1 MTAPSPLSSRAR
13 APAPTP
19 AYLRHPTLQGDRIA
33 FVADDDLW
41 TVPATGGVARRLTAG
56 LSEPSTPSPLARRPL
71 ARFRRPRRASPRG
84 PRHARRRR
92 PGRRLT
98 WLGTDTQVR
107 GWTPAGEIAYV
118 TTQGQ
123 PFFRNHQGFAV
134 APVGRPV
141 ARRSASARS
150 TTSPSAAGGRV
161 AIGRNT
167 DDPARW
173 KRYRGGRAGA
183 LWVDAEGSGTFRRL
197 DQLAGNVTTPM
208 WIGDRLYFIGDGEGV
223 GNLYSCRADGGD
235 VRRHT
240 DHDGFYARQAQSDGR
255 RIVYACGARLWLFDP
270 AQGTSREL
278 AIETPAHRTQAA
290 RRFVA
295 SSEHLEW
302 FKPHPAGHSIAIV
315 ARGQLF
321 AMPLWEGAP
330 TRRIDDSGRR
340 PVRRPRRAGAAATPG
355 AGWRR
360 ARGRRLRRGQWLAD
374 GTTMV
379 AASDASGEER
389 LVVFAAGAP
398 RARCRGTPAT
408 SSRSSPRRS
417 AAGSRSP
424 TIATRSGS
432 ATSRAARSAPS
443 TRASTAAATTSP
455 GRPTAPG
462 SPTPSR
468 PTRATSRSGCIRWR
482 RRRRTALTE
491 PEFRDSMPA
500 FDPEGRYPL
509 LRLGAHLRSGLRQ
522 RPLRPELPARR
533 AAVPDR
539 VAGAAGGRRSIPSR
553 AASAPTRR
561 ARRRA
566 RAAATRK
573 RRAPSRSSRC
583 RSTSTASSSAS
594 PPSRSPEG
602 RYGRIAGV
610 AGAKVVW
617 NAQNIVGAHGRGGH
631 KEAAGKLER
640 FDFATGRTETLAEKI
655 DDFAIAGDGVSL
667 VYRDG
672 KSLRAIAA
680 DRHGRVASPIPADA
694 EGPASRKNGRIDLD
708 RVRVAVEPRREW
720 RQMLRE
726 VWRLQRDQFWS
737 ADLSGVDW
745 DAVWRLYAPLL
756 DRVATRADFSDLVW
770 EMQGELGTSHAY
782 ETGGDHRKPPAR
794 RARPPR
800 GRDALGRRARRLA
813 DHRDRPRRPVGCER
827 RFAAQR
833 DRRRGEGRRAHR
845 RRRRPAADAGRCRP
859 KRCSSTAPARRC
871 SSRWRATTPR
881 AASGGARS
889 SSRRLPTTCRSTT
902 AQWVE
907 KNRAWVHERSGGR
920 VGYFHV
926 PDMQAAGFAE
936 FHRYFGNECERDAL
950 IVDVRYNRG
959 GHVSQLLLEKVARRR
974 IAFVHSRWM
983 NVGTYPEEAVAGPV
997 VTLTNEHA
1005 GSDGDIFSHNVKLMK
1020 IGPLVGMR
1028 TWGGVVGIWPRHRLV
1043 DGSETT
1049 QPEFAFWFTDVG
1061 FGVENHGTDPDIEV
1075 DNAPQDSA
1083 AGRDRQLEVA
1093 LQTALDRADRTAP
1106 LARPR
1111 RRGRCERASRCR
1123 RAGEVGADAS
1133 ASHAGRRLT
1142 ARAGESDARDRSP
1155 GSRGGDHDA
1164 RRTRGH
1170 CSLVTERRCEIAR
1183 VTPTTRHPE
1192 PSGAIKAHH
1201 VNTARFAAARAGTAS
1216 GGCDSGDGGQPHR
1229 DERHVEARSFWHRD
1243 HRLGRRRPRR
1253 TRRSAGP
1260 VPLRPIDPQI
1270 DRRRATSAA

>member
-1 MTAPSPLSSRAR
+1 MNQPLPISHSA
-13 APAPTP
+13 ANETL
-19 AYLRHPTLQGDRIA
+19 AYLRHPTLHGDRIV

-41 TVPATGGVARRLTAG
+41 AVSAAGGIARRLTAG
-56 LSEPSTPSPLARRPL
+56 LSEPSTPSLSPDGRWLAFVGRDEHHPEVHVMP
-71 ARFRRPRRASPRG
+71 AEGGQA
-84 PRHARRRR
+84 
-92 PGRRLT
+92 RRLT
-98 WLGTDTQVR
+98 WLGTDTLVR

-123 PFFRNHQGFAV
+123 PFFRNHQAFAV
-134 APVGRPV
+134 APSGG
-141 ARRSASARS
+141 
-150 TTSPSAAGGRV
+150 PSRALGLGQVNHIAFGAGGRV

-183 LWVDAEGSGTFRRL
+183 IWVDAEGGGTFRRL
-197 DQLAGNVTTPM
+197 AQLAGNVTTPM

-240 DHDGFYARQAQSDGR
+240 DHDGRYARQAQSDGH
-255 RIVYACGARLWLFDP
+255 RIVYMCGASLWVFDP
-270 AQGTSREL
+270 VQGSTREL
-278 AIETPAHRTQAA
+278 EIETPAHRTQAA

-330 TRRIDDSGRR
+330 TRRIDDSGA
-340 PVRRPRRAGAAATPG
+340 AGRDAAATGTQSTPG
-355 AGWRR
+355 ADGLDG
-360 ARGRRLRRGQWLAD
+360 AAGRLRRGQWLAD
-374 GTTMV
+374 GTTMI

-389 LVVFAAGAP
+389 LVVFAAGAA
-398 RARCRGTPAT
+398 ARTLPWDTGHV
-408 SSRSSPRRS
+408 S
-417 AAGSRSP
+417 ALVAAPVGSRVAFANHRNEVWIGDVESGALSAVDTSQHGRSDDLAWSP
-424 TIATRSGS
+424 DGAWLAYTFAADTRHVALRLYSV
-432 ATSRAARSAPS
+432 AAQ
-443 TRASTAAATTSP
+443 TT
-455 GRPTAPG
+455 
-462 SPTPSR
+462 
-468 PTRATSRSGCIRWR
+468 
-482 RRRRTALTE
+482 TALTE
-491 PEFRDSMPA
+491 PEFRDSAPA
-500 FDPEGRYPL
+500 FDPEGRYLYFVSVRTFDPVYDNVRFDL
-509 LRLGAHLRSGLRQ
+509 SFPRGA
-522 RPLRPELPARR
+522 RPYLIALQ
-533 AAVPDR
+533 
-539 VAGAAGGRRSIPSR
+539 AGGRPPFDPEPRSVGTE
-553 AASAPTRR
+553 AGGKDAGANGSAEKTK
-561 ARRRA
+561 AVG
-566 RAAATRK
+566 ATSPVKIDLDGIVHRV
-573 RRAPSRSSRC
+573 
-583 RSTSTASSSAS
+583 TAFPVA
-594 PPSRSPEG
+594 EG

-610 AGAKVVW
+610 TGAKVVW

-655 DDFAIAGDGVSL
+655 DDFALASDGISL

-672 KSLRAIAA
+672 KALRAIAA
-680 DRHGRVASPIPADA
+680 DRRPEAKPDPADA
-694 EGPASRKNGRIDLD
+694 DGPPSRKNGRIDLD
-708 RVRVAVEPRREW
+708 RIRVAVEPRREW

-745 DAVWRLYAPLL
+745 DAVWHLYAPLL

-782 ETGGDHRKPPAR
+782 EMGGDYRKPPAV
-794 RARPPR
+794 
-800 GRDALGRRARRLA
+800 ALGHLAAATRWDDTRGGWQITEIARGDPWDAIADSPLNAIGVEAKVGERIVAVDGQPLAKSIPPEALLVHRAGQKVQLALASDTTPGGERRRDVVVTTLA
-813 DHRDRPRRPVGCER
+813 DDVPVYYR
-827 RFAAQR
+827 
-833 DRRRGEGRRAHR
+833 
-845 RRRRPAADAGRCRP
+845 
-859 KRCSSTAPARRC
+859 
-871 SSRWRATTPR
+871 
-881 AASGGARS
+881 
-889 SSRRLPTTCRSTT
+889 
-902 AQWVE
+902 QWVE

-920 VGYFHV
+920 IGYFHV

-1049 QPEFAFWFTDVG
+1049 QPEFAFWFSDVG
-1061 FGVENHGTDPDIEV
+1061 FDVENHGTNPDIEI
-1075 DNAPQDSA
+1075 DNAPQDAA

-1093 LQTALDRADRTAP
+1093 LQTALESADKTTPNRAPVATRP
-1106 LARPR
+1106 VLAKGKLPPR
-1111 RRGRCERASRCR
+1111 S
-1123 RAGEVGADAS
+1123 
-1133 ASHAGRRLT
+1133 
-1142 ARAGESDARDRSP
+1142 
-1155 GSRGGDHDA
+1155 
-1164 RRTRGH
+1164 
-1170 CSLVTERRCEIAR
+1170 
-1183 VTPTTRHPE
+1183 
-1192 PSGAIKAHH
+1192 
-1201 VNTARFAAARAGTAS
+1201 
-1216 GGCDSGDGGQPHR
+1216 
-1229 DERHVEARSFWHRD
+1229 
-1243 HRLGRRRPRR
+1243 
-1253 TRRSAGP
+1253 
-1260 VPLRPIDPQI
+1260 
-1270 DRRRATSAA
+1270 